1 MEFRM
6 EKDAIGER
14 EIPEQALYGIH
25 SIRAKENFLNN
36 TPFHPQWYKSIG
48 VVKLACFHTVKAFR
62 RAVEV
67 KYQHKELPFTI
78 PQYEILDALEI
89 AATEMAQGAYYSDFI
104 VPAITGGAGTSQNMN
119 ANEILANVALLNLK
133 KNPGAYEVIDPVEDA
148 NIFQSTN
155 DVIPTSLHI
164 ATMTGLNQLQ
174 EAVNTLRDEVEKKE
188 REYRNVLRMGYT
200 QMQEAVPSSWGKL
213 FSMYS
218 DALSRDWW
226 RVSKTFER
234 IKVVNLGGSAIGT
247 SVGVPRFY
255 LMEVVT
261 ELQKLTHL
269 PVTRGEN
276 LMDTTANHDVLVEVH
291 AILKAMAVNMEKM
304 AADIR
309 ILSSDI
315 HFSSCLEIPAVQVG
329 SSIMP
334 GKVNPVIPEFMISC
348 AQKVYAND
356 QLISSLSAQGCLE
369 LNAYLPT
376 IGNAL
381 LESIDLLISAN
392 KSAADKLF
400 NGMKVNTAESLKQV
414 YLSPS
419 VTTAL
424 NPFIG
429 YHAAETL
436 AKHMKTNEVDVF
448 KANEALKIIDADKL
462 VQIMKPEK
470 LLQAGFTM
478 NDL

>member
-1 MEFRM
+1 MKFRV

-14 EIPEQALYGIH
+14 EIPEQALFGIH
-25 SIRAKENFLNN
+25 SIRAKENFPNT
-36 TPFHPQWYKSIG
+36 TPFHPQWYKSLG
-48 VVKLACFHTVKAFR
+48 VVKLACFHTVKSFR
-62 RAVEV
+62 KAVEA
-67 KYQHKELPFTI
+67 KYQQKDLPFSI
-78 PQYEILDALEI
+78 PQYDVIDALEI
-89 AATEMAQGAYYSDFI
+89 AATQMAQGTHYSEFI
-104 VPAITGGAGTSQNMN
+104 VPAITGGAGTSQHMN
-119 ANEILANVALLNLK
+119 ANEILANVALLSMK
-133 KNPGAYEVIDPVEDA
+133 KKPGDYHAIDPVEDA

-155 DVIPTSLHI
+155 DVMPTSLHI
-164 ATMTGLNQLQ
+164 ATMVGLKQL
-174 EAVNTLRDEVEKKE
+174 EESINTLRNEVEIKE
-188 REYRNVLRMGYT
+188 RLYRNVLRIGYT

-247 SVGVPRFY
+247 SVGVPRFF
-255 LMEVVT
+255 LMEVVS
-261 ELQKLTHL
+261 ELQKLTNL

-309 ILSSDI
+309 LLSSDI
-315 HFSSCLEIPAVQVG
+315 VSGSCLQIPAVQVG

-334 GKVNPVIPEFMISC
+334 GKVNPVIPEFIISC

-381 LESIDLLISAN
+381 LESIDLLISAT

-400 NGMKVNTAESLKQV
+400 HGLVVNKAESLKQV

-429 YHAAETL
+429 YHAAGEL
-436 AKHMKTNEVDVF
+436 AEYMKTNRVDVF
-448 KANEALKIIDADKL
+448 AANEALKMIDNDKL
-462 VQIMKPEK
+462 LQIMKPEK

-478 NDL
+478 NDI